1 MCAQPAQNM
10 LLLLCGELVGWHTPC
25 LDGWLV
31 HQWVKQTNTK
41 TKKRGCST
49 WCSQVVANPST
60 GQAQT
65 DLTSLIRREVVLSS
79 WYARNQML
87 IHWST
92 CWCCSSLMACWF
104 LPKCRS
110 GEVSGGALRRAW
122 PRVRDGQR
130 KGGERKERRG
140 QGHTDDVRGVKRG
153 KGVNSTGH
161 RIGWK
166 TAEES

>member
-1 MCAQPAQNM
+1 MWRVCVVTRGVVVGMVEA
-10 LLLLCGELVGWHTPC
+10 CGVVFVELGVQI
-25 LDGWLV
+25 D
-31 HQWVKQTNTK
+31 
-41 TKKRGCST
+41 
-49 WCSQVVANPST
+49 
-60 GQAQT
+60 
-65 DLTSLIRREVVLSS
+65 
-79 WYARNQML
+79 
-87 IHWST
+87 
-92 CWCCSSLMACWF
+92 MACWF